1 MANQILSFMESM
13 QARKSTKTDGIS
25 VRIDLNKFKADLE
38 ANADKVY
45 KGTKSEYVTLY
56 LGPRKTVS
64 RYGAT
69 HYVSILPL
77 ASKPVKASK
86 K

>member
-1 MANQILSFMESM
+1 MESM
-13 QARKSTKTDGIS
+13 QARKSSKTDGIS

-38 ANADKVY
+38 ANADKIY

-77 ASKPVKASK
+77 TSEKKPKASK